1 MLVDF
6 HSHTRESDGS
16 LEPAELARA
25 MDARGVEIFSV
36 TDHDTLAAY
45 RPLADAVATGRLIVG
60 IEINTTY
67 RGNEVHILGYGLPLE
82 DAKLNA
88 LVESNRLARGERIA
102 KVVAGLNR
110 FGIGLSLNDVQAE
123 AAPGAP
129 LGRPHVAKA
138 LVRNGYAPTVDS
150 AFRGLLS
157 RDRPGYVP
165 SIHVTPMTAIETIA
179 GAGGI
184 PVLAHPGRLRQD
196 DVIDEL
202 ADAGLLGLEVFYPSH
217 SPGQVARF
225 RTRAD
230 DLGLVMTAGSDFH
243 DARYGAGAVGIEV
256 ERDDLAPFLELLV
269 T

>member
-1 MLVDF
+1 V
-6 HSHTRESDGS
+6 G
-16 LEPAELARA
+16 P
-25 MDARGVEIFSV
+25 FSV

-45 RPLADAVATGRLIVG
+45 RPLADAVASGRVVVG

-67 RGNEVHILGYGLPLE
+67 RSNEVHILGYGLPLD
-82 DAKLNA
+82 DAALNA
-88 LVESNRLARGERIA
+88 LLENNRLARGERIA

-110 FGIGLSLNDVQAE
+110 FGIGLSLDEVRAE

-138 LVRNGYAPTVDS
+138 LVRNGYAPSVDA

-165 SIHVTPMTAIETIA
+165 SIHVTPITAIETIA

-202 ADAGLLGLEVFYPSH
+202 ADAGLLGLEVFYPAH
-217 SPGQVARF
+217 TPGQVARF
-225 RTRAD
+225 RQRAEN
-230 DLGLVMTAGSDFH
+230 LGLVMTAGSDFH

-256 ERDDLAPFLELLV
+256 EREDIAPFLDMVLG
-269 T
+269 